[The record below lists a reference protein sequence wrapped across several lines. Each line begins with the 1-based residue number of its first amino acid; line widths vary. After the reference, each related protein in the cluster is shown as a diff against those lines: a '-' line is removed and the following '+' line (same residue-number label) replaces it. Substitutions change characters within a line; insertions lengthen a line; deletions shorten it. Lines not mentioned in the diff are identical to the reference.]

1 MKTLHE
7 ALPYREGIFGVGLD
21 SAEKGHPPAK
31 FKAVFDAARAAGF
44 RAVAHAGEEGPPAS
58 VRSALEHLPVARI
71 DHGNRALEDPD
82 PVLQPARRQRPLT
95 LCPPSTLGPRVVDDR
110 TTVAAEK

>member
-7 ALPYREGIFGVGLD
+7 ALPYRERIVGVGLD

-44 RAVAHAGEEGPPAS
+44 RAVAHAGEEGPPDYL
-58 VRSALEHLPVARI
+58 RSALEDLQVARI

-82 PVLQPARRQRPLT
+82 LVLRSEARRV
-95 LCPPSTLGPRVVDDR
+95 GKEGVR
-110 TTVAAEK
+110 TCRSRWSRYH